1 MANRIEL
8 PKLEEEIL
16 KKMWSSCSQLA
27 ANALKEMIRREVVVS
42 PSSIKILR
50 LNEIPRLLNP
60 EEISTTVFFIKIK
73 NNMNG
78 VILLSSPLKH
88 ILKMADIFL
97 KKEMG
102 YFKDLS
108 DENLPVLR
116 ELSNILCGY
125 FIDAFQ
131 KLFNKKYTLSEPYL
145 SVNPFR
151 AIEDFEFDHVYL
163 EDIYALVFIAALKI
177 PKEKI
182 EQKIVLVIRSDYI
195 KNLLDMLSEKV
206 KLEIA

>member
-1 MANRIEL
+1 MTNKIEL

-16 KKMWSSCSQLA
+16 KKMWFSCSQLA
-27 ANALKEMIRREVVVS
+27 ANALSEMINRKVLVS
-42 PSSIKILR
+42 LPLIKILR
-50 LNEIPRLLNP
+50 LNEVPRLLNP
-60 EEISTTVFFIKIK
+60 EEISITIFFIKIK

-108 DENLPVLR
+108 DENLPVLK

-131 KLFNKKYTLSEPYL
+131 KLFNKKYSLSEPYL

-151 AIEDFEFDHVYL
+151 VIEEFEFDHVYI
-163 EDIYALVFIAALKI
+163 EDIYGLVFATTIKI
-177 PKEKI
+177 PEEKI
-182 EQKIVLVIRSDYI
+182 EQKIVLVIRSDYV

-206 KLEIA
+206 KLEIT